1 MFTFFWNSQNRIIR
15 VKKNFHGTPQ
25 YEYGPFVPPSCRTIS
40 LKISKNLPMCAFFG
54 ILGMGLS
61 NEQCENCLVR
71 LVALYVNCVLKLQ
84 FCFAFD
90 ANFVTIYGTIFLFLE
105 LSVPLQEKKTAVINH
120 SCQYKCRSFEPGM
133 EKKNQ
138 GVWYL
143 WQFQAWICQK
153 KRGKQKF
160 LSFTHISQWPPP
172 KKKDK
177 KPNPNSVYKLS
188 EQGEVPQ
195 EY

>member
-1 MFTFFWNSQNRIIR
+1 
-15 VKKNFHGTPQ
+15 
-25 YEYGPFVPPSCRTIS
+25 
-40 LKISKNLPMCAFFG
+40 
-54 ILGMGLS
+54 MGLS

-105 LSVPLQEKKTAVINH
+105 LIVPLQEKKLQSSTIAVNINVGLLN
-120 SCQYKCRSFEPGM
+120 QEW
-133 EKKNQ
+133 KKNQ

>member
-1 MFTFFWNSQNRIIR
+1 MTLPNMNMGHLYLR
-15 VKKNFHGTPQ
+15 
-25 YEYGPFVPPSCRTIS
+25 PPGQFLWKSP
-40 LKISKNLPMCAFFG
+40 KISRCAPFLGSWEWDFQTKNVKIAWSDWSRYTWTVCWNCNFVLPLMPILLLFMALFFYFW
-54 ILGMGLS
+54 S
-61 NEQCENCLVR
+61 SVSPSKKK
-71 LVALYVNCVLKLQ
+71 KLQ
-84 FCFAFD
+84 SS
-90 ANFVTIYGTIFLFLE
+90 TIAVNINVGLLN
-105 LSVPLQEKKTAVINH
+105 QEW
-120 SCQYKCRSFEPGM
+120 
-133 EKKNQ
+133 KKNQ

>member
-1 MFTFFWNSQNRIIR
+1 MLGQNGR
-15 VKKNFHGTPQ
+15 VICELCVKIAILFCLWWTTSGTQ
-25 YEYGPFVPPSCRTIS
+25 
-40 LKISKNLPMCAFFG
+40 
-54 ILGMGLS
+54 
-61 NEQCENCLVR
+61 
-71 LVALYVNCVLKLQ
+71 
-84 FCFAFD
+84 
-90 ANFVTIYGTIFLFLE
+90 FVTIYGTIFLFLD
-105 LSVPLQEKKTAVINH
+105 LSVPLQEKKLQSSTIAVNINVGLLN
-120 SCQYKCRSFEPGM
+120 QEW
-133 EKKNQ
+133 KKNQ

>member
-40 LKISKNLPMCAFFG
+40 LKISKNLQMCVFFG

-61 NEQCENCLVR
+61 NEQCENCLVK

-105 LSVPLQEKKTAVINH
+105 LSVPLQEKKLQSSTIAVNINVGLLN
-120 SCQYKCRSFEPGM
+120 QEW
-133 EKKNQ
+133 KKNQ

>member
-25 YEYGPFVPPSCRTIS
+25 YEYGPFVPPSSRTIS
-40 LKISKNLPMCAFFG
+40 LKISKNLQMCVFFG

-61 NEQCENCLVR
+61 NEQCENCLVK

-105 LSVPLQEKKTAVINH
+105 LSVPLQEKKLQSSTIAVNINVGLLN
-120 SCQYKCRSFEPGM
+120 QEW
-133 EKKNQ
+133 KKNQ